1 MGGFVEED
9 EVGGLCCVEEL
20 IMYLRCLIFESLGEG
35 AGVVV
40 MVGLRPGFLSVFL
53 LFLFTAYVTWK

>member
-1 MGGFVEED
+1 MGGVVEED
-9 EVGGLCCVEEL
+9 EVGGLCCVEVTAY
-20 IMYLRCLIFESLGEG
+20 MYLSFKSLSEG

-40 MVGLRPGFLSVFL
+40 MVGLRTVFLSFFL